1 MEKWIE
7 EYIKLLFP
15 INSNEIDIDAAKKIK
30 VQHTPRRLFKYRG
43 VSSEY
48 SFTNFEN
55 DELSLSEASKL
66 NDPFECSNKVVD
78 SSLFIKELRRM
89 YISTLENSA
98 FFNDLEKEK
107 LNNCSDD
114 DFFSIIESKSE
125 VASKMPKGTLKRFTE
140 EMIASL
146 CDENNK
152 AVSDNNS
159 NNIYICALSETNES
173 SAMWAHYAEEFKGF
187 CIEYNFESIV
197 WQPLWCSLQP
207 VIYQDDIPDFSLY
220 FQNTSTFNN
229 LISIYASMIKG
240 TDWQYEREWRLTIPL
255 GKQSEPYF
263 IVKTP
268 KPVAIYLGLRISI
281 ENQER
286 LIKIAKSKGIPV
298 YKMGLPK
305 TSFKVEYKQI
315 A

>member
-15 INSNEIDIDAAKKIK
+15 INSNEIDIGAAKKIK
-30 VQHTPRRLFKYRG
+30 AQHTPRRLFKYRG

-66 NDPFECSNKVVD
+66 NDPFECSNKVVNP
-78 SSLFIKELRRM
+78 SLFIKELRKM
-89 YISTLENSA
+89 YMQTLENSGP
-98 FFNDLEKEK
+98 FTELEKEK
-107 LNNCSDD
+107 LVSCSDD
-114 DFFSIIESKSE
+114 DFFAILELKSE
-125 VASKMPKGTLKRFTE
+125 IASKMPKGTLKAFTE
-140 EMIASL
+140 ETIGML
-146 CDENNK
+146 CEATNK
-152 AVSDNNS
+152 SALENNS

-197 WQPLWCSLQP
+197 WQPLWGSLQP

-268 KPVAIYLGLRISI
+268 KPVAIYLGLRISN

-298 YKMGLPK
+298 YKMLLPK